1 MTETPPILR
10 LKKRHSGAEPSTRAT
25 IDPVALAGSQSLR
38 GALYGA
44 MLAALILN
52 VLWVVSSMVFD
63 RFFPWFS
70 IVQGFLIGRAVRRF
84 GDGFDWRFPLL
95 AAVMAFAAAVTGS
108 FISALNLTGRE
119 FGTGALP
126 LITEISWH
134 TIRTFLAR
142 EFGAVGTV
150 YGLFGAA
157 LAANYSRRILDRDE
171 ASALRA
177 WRERVNR

>member
-1 MTETPPILR
+1 MSETPPILR
-10 LKKRHSGAEPSTRAT
+10 LRKRHSGVESPDRTT
-25 IDPVALAGSQSLR
+25 IDPEALIGSQSPR

-44 MLAALILN
+44 VMAALLLN
-52 VLWVVSSMVFD
+52 ALWVGSSMLFD

-70 IVQGFLIGRAVRRF
+70 VVQGFLVGRAVRRY

-95 AAVMAFAAAVTGS
+95 AAGIAFVAAVTGS
-108 FISALNLTGRE
+108 FISALYLTGRE

-126 LITEISWH
+126 LIAEISWH
-134 TIRTFLAR
+134 TIRTFLGR
-142 EFGAVGTV
+142 EFGPVGTV

-157 LAANYSRRILDRDE
+157 LAAFYSRRTLSRGE

-177 WRERVNR
+177 WRESTSR

>member
-1 MTETPPILR
+1 MSEIPPILR
-10 LKKRHSGAEPSTRAT
+10 LKKRHYGADPSARAT
-25 IDPVALAGSQSLR
+25 IDPAALVDSQSLR

-44 MLAALILN
+44 ILAALILN
-52 VLWVVSSMVFD
+52 VLWVGSSLLFD

-70 IVQGFLIGRAVRRF
+70 VVQGFLVGRAVRHY
-84 GDGFDWRFPLL
+84 GGGFDWRFPLL
-95 AAVMAFAAAVTGS
+95 AAGIAFVAAVTGS
-108 FISALNLTGRE
+108 FVSALNLTGRE

-126 LITEISWH
+126 LIAEISWH
-134 TIRTFLAR
+134 TIRTFFGR

-157 LAANYSRRILDRDE
+157 LAAYYSRRTLSRDE

-177 WRERVNR
+177 WRERPSQ